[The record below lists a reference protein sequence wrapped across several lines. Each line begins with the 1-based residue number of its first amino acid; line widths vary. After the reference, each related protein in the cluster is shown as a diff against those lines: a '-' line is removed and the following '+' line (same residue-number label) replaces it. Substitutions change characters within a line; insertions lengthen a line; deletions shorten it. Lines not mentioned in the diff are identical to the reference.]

1 MENLES
7 KKSLNLKRQ
16 SSSNSLSG
24 EEAEEQDL
32 RYRSCEEVDSD
43 DLDGDLNLSDN
54 EEEAANFR
62 VKNKA
67 SKAMGRARPARQ
79 YRQEIDTNVFKIEFS
94 TLKDNAELATGD
106 PTFCQKCQV
115 IFNIHSK
122 VEEVKEGDEK
132 QIWTCEFCLTKN
144 EVCLE
149 EEEKPQTKAVNYIIE
164 AAA

>member
-7 KKSLNLKRQ
+7 KVDLNLKRA
-16 SSSNSLSG
+16 SSSNSLSEG
-24 EEAEEQDL
+24 EAEEQDL

-54 EEEAANFR
+54 EDEARSFR
-62 VKNKA
+62 ARNKA
-67 SKAMGRARPARQ
+67 TKQVNRARPARQ

-106 PTFCQKCQV
+106 PTFCQECKAV
-115 IFNIHSK
+115 LNLYSK

-149 EEEKPQTKAVNYIIE
+149 EEEKPQSNAVNYIVE